1 MTKEQAVGSLAL
13 PVADAARLAGP
24 HLDPRVEGLRVQGIA
39 VSSRQFGP
47 NRAARF
53 LRVDAR
59 FLRTHMRNPGAGNH
73 DPFGL
78 DEFGLGC
85 RLSARLCALASAI
98 RLCFDL
104 NRREFGRRPE
114 RLRREQRLG
123 KVEAQELVGTILIA
137 IICTTLLA
145 WSSASL
151 ADEYGSADVLRPHIC
166 KHLDP

>member
-1 MTKEQAVGSLAL
+1 MIGIRSAISIRARGHRPHLEAVYMTAPRSACRNTKKLLPRGGRPYMTKEQAVGSLAL

-24 HLDPRVEGLRVQGIA
+24 HLDPRVEGLRVQGVA

-85 RLSARLCALASAI
+85 RLSARLCALAS
-98 RLCFDL
+98 
-104 NRREFGRRPE
+104 
-114 RLRREQRLG
+114 
-123 KVEAQELVGTILIA
+123 
-137 IICTTLLA
+137 
-145 WSSASL
+145 
-151 ADEYGSADVLRPHIC
+151 
-166 KHLDP
+166 